1 MFGLRIENGERSS
14 YGHPAAPGA
23 ADRYRELMSS
33 YAAEPTLLPPADE
46 AAVRS
51 RGEELRALAAHHGI
65 SELRFAS
72 PGRLVGHVAEDR
84 DALDTADFE
93 IAARALLGAEVGL
106 FSDRVLGKPH
116 VSPDLI
122 AARLV

>member
-1 MFGLRIENGERSS
+1 MRFVSS
-14 YGHPAAPGA
+14 SAV
-23 ADRYRELMSS
+23 
-33 YAAEPTLLPPADE
+33 EPTLLPPADE
-46 AAVRS
+46 ATVRR
-51 RGEELRALAAHHGI
+51 RGEELRALAAHHGV
-65 SELRFAS
+65 SVLRFAS
-72 PGRLVGHVAEDR
+72 PGRLVGRVAEDK

-122 AARLV
+122 AAQPV